1 MAFDE
6 GLAQWLRDDL
16 TGVSGITERKMF
28 GGLAFFHRGNM
39 VCGVHKNGVMFRV
52 GKSNESAAKSI
63 LGAKEMAFTTK
74 KMGGMIDVEDDAVA
88 DDARRRQ
95 WMEMSLQHA
104 RNLPPKDR

>member
-16 TGVSGITERKMF
+16 TGISGIEERKMF

-52 GKSNESAAKSI
+52 GKSNEAAAKSI
-63 LGAKEMAFTTK
+63 PGARDMAFTKK
-74 KMGGMIDVEDDAVA
+74 KMGGMIDVEDEAVC
-88 DDARRRQ
+88 DDSRRRQ
-95 WMEMSLQHA
+95 WMEMALEHA
-104 RNLPPKDR
+104 RSLPSKGA